1 MENGGTILEMG
12 WVQLKENR
20 TRQRQMKKHKLR
32 VSQKSSELIED
43 NKGKKLIRKREK
55 KKVMITV
62 HGK

>member
-55 KKVMITV
+55 KK
-62 HGK
+62 